1 MGLEAGQH
9 PYHLPCPPAPPA
21 HLHYFYDPSCFVR
34 VAPPHDVVVAQAK
47 NSPMPS
53 KTETQSEYNVAE
65 TSSLLHDGAA
75 TTKREIS
82 LHSSETESGSETADP
97 DMTGEIGHRTEI
109 TTKSEKISAD
119 GVVSTRETHTVLATV
134 PKTEAVPTESVSATG
149 KVVIKSNNVAEAAVT
164 KQSRCK
170 LRRSAAESTAQ
181 CTTDRTEATTKEG
194 HPKTT
199 AALGGLEALYVA
211 AVQLRSETT
220 TKTVAH
226 TETPLDGLQLLCSAM
241 ERAQKDPGN
250 GTSRSKAKS
259 TSPAPCVATTGS
271 PDLEKNY
278 NAPKKGS
285 FTPLK
290 TSLLK
295 KDETGEWCSS
305 PLKIGEQA
313 YNVDWF

>member
-1 MGLEAGQH
+1 
-9 PYHLPCPPAPPA
+9 
-21 HLHYFYDPSCFVR
+21 
-34 VAPPHDVVVAQAK
+34 
-47 NSPMPS
+47 
-53 KTETQSEYNVAE
+53 
-65 TSSLLHDGAA
+65 
-75 TTKREIS
+75 
-82 LHSSETESGSETADP
+82 
-97 DMTGEIGHRTEI
+97 
-109 TTKSEKISAD
+109 
-119 GVVSTRETHTVLATV
+119 
-134 PKTEAVPTESVSATG
+134 VPTESVSATG

-313 YNVDWF
+313 YNVD

>member
-1 MGLEAGQH
+1 
-9 PYHLPCPPAPPA
+9 
-21 HLHYFYDPSCFVR
+21 
-34 VAPPHDVVVAQAK
+34 
-47 NSPMPS
+47 MPS
-53 KTETQSEYNVAE
+53 KTETQYEDNVAE
-65 TSSLLHDGAA
+65 ASSSLHDGAA

-82 LHSSETESGSETADP
+82 LHSSETESGSETADT
-97 DMTGEIGHRTEI
+97 DVTGEIGHRTEI
-109 TTKSEKISAD
+109 TTKSEKISGE
-119 GVVSTRETHTVLATV
+119 GVVSTRATHTVLATV
-134 PKTEAVPTESVSATG
+134 PKTEAVPTETVSAAG
-149 KVVIKSNNVAEAAVT
+149 KVVIKSDNVAEAAVT

-181 CTTDRTEATTKEG
+181 CTTGRTEATTKEA

-199 AALGGLEALYVA
+199 ASLGGLEALYVA

-220 TKTVAH
+220 TTKTAAH

-250 GTSRSKAKS
+250 GISRSKAKS
-259 TSPAPCVATTGS
+259 ASPAPFVATTGS

-305 PLKIGEQA
+305 PVKIGEQA
-313 YNVDWF
+313 YNVD